1 MSEDGKTRSA
11 VVQESTRSLRVTIP
25 QDVVQELGISPDEVL
40 LFKTEDDEQEVRIRK
55 AESVWEDG

>member
-25 QDVVQELGISPDEVL
+25 QEVVQELGITPDEVL
-40 LFKTEDDEQEVRIRK
+40 LFRPEGEEVRIRK
-55 AESVWEDG
+55 AESVWEDA